1 MKKPNISADSFAP
14 VFQWIEQLTK
24 IQRIIIFV
32 LTIVLLVGS
41 FAWFSYRPKLNKIS
55 QLKEDYKSLSK
66 KLAVAKKKAQQL
78 PQFKARF
85 KKAETQFKIAMK
97 ALPEKKEIP
106 TLLAGISQAGQDA
119 GLDFLL
125 FQPKPIRRR
134 DFYAEIPV
142 AIKVVGNYHNVALF
156 FDSLAIL
163 PRIVNINNITM
174 AKSKKGSKLTTSCTA
189 VTYQFVEPRP
199 KKKKKRTPRKRKR
212 RT

>member
-1 MKKPNISADSFAP
+1 MKTPNISAESFAP
-14 VFQWIEQLTK
+14 IFQWIEQLTK

-41 FAWFSYRPKLNKIS
+41 FVWFSYRPKLNKIS
-55 QLKEDYKSLSK
+55 QLKEEHKTLSK
-66 KLAVAKKKAQQL
+66 KLAVAKKKAEQL
-78 PQFKARF
+78 PQFKAKF

-97 ALPEKKEIP
+97 ALPEKREIP

-125 FQPKPIRRR
+125 FQPKPIKRR

-163 PRIVNINNITM
+163 PRIVNINNISM
-174 AKSKKGSKLTTSCTA
+174 AKNKKGTKLTTSCTA
-189 VTYQFVEPRP
+189 VTYQFVEPKP
-199 KKKKKRTPRKRKR
+199 KKKKKRKKTSKR
-212 RT
+212 RKK